1 MLVNNKEIKRQ
12 EKDRIRFRTIRY
24 LERYCNIEKK
34 CQICGE
40 KAEIHHTDYKNYLK
54 VNLLCKKHHVLLH
67 KGELI
72 TPPIIDLEK
81 IAIKKQIKTNKK
93 QLVQENINKIKND
106 ILENGKTFY
115 DITKEYKT
123 TPGTIKQFLN
133 YSEIE
138 QLTKKSKENTSQKR
152 KNKKFTKN
160 I

>member
-1 MLVNNKEIKRQ
+1 M
-12 EKDRIRFRTIRY
+12 
-24 LERYCNIEKK
+24 
-34 CQICGE
+34 
-40 KAEIHHTDYKNYLK
+40 
-54 VNLLCKKHHVLLH
+54 LCKKHHVLLH

-138 QLTKKSKENTSQKR
+138 QLTKKSKENTSRKR
-152 KNKKFTKN
+152 KNKKFAKN